1 MDSQL
6 NNEQNVDIAPVSDD
20 IITDVDI
27 SKGKFTYHFEV
38 FEGPLDLLLTLI
50 SKNKVDIHDI
60 SISDL
65 LDQYMEQ
72 IEIMKEANLDIASEF
87 LEMASRLLY
96 IKSVMLLPKYDE
108 EAEDLK
114 KELTGQLIEYALCK
128 EIASNF
134 KTMYDF
140 DTFCKEPSKVDFD
153 LTYNRIHPS
162 DDIMAAYISAVGR
175 GKRRLPPDET
185 SFDGIV
191 KKKIVSVTAKIY
203 TVMRSLWKG
212 KRVKYAEL
220 FYAAGGK
227 SELVA
232 TFLAILELV
241 KGKRVRIDGD
251 GDDAEVYMI
260 GDKK

>member
-6 NNEQNVDIAPVSDD
+6 NIEQSVVPISDEN
-20 IITDVDI
+20 ITEADVQ
-27 SKGKFTYHFEV
+27 KGKFTYHFEV

-72 IEIMKEANLDIASEF
+72 IELMKDEEMEIASEF

-108 EAEDLK
+108 EAEELK
-114 KELTGQLIEYALCK
+114 KELTGQLIEYAICK
-128 EIASNF
+128 EIAKGF

-162 DDIMAAYISAVGR
+162 DDIMTAYISAVGR
-175 GKRRLPPDET
+175 GKRRLPPPEE

-191 KKKIVSVTAKIY
+191 KKRIVSVTSKIIG
-203 TVMRSLWKG
+203 VMRKLWHG
-212 KRVKYAEL
+212 RTVKYKEL
-220 FYAAGGK
+220 FDAAGGK

-232 TFLAILELV
+232 TFLAVLELV

-251 GDDAEVYMI
+251 GEDATVYMLE
-260 GDKK
+260 GK